1 MSKENQQLDKKSL
14 KLVTKQN
21 PDWNELAKDCVC
33 FANSLGGKILIGIE
47 KDDDLPPDGQKIPD
61 ELVAHIIK
69 QIQCRII
76 NVGLVPQVKTS
87 LNGAEY
93 IELLVQ
99 PCCSSIASTTRGRY
113 YIRVTDDCKP
123 VLPDELGRLMVDR
136 NAFVWETQ
144 VTMKINRNDY
154 DLPKL
159 EQFISDIG
167 NSERISRLV
176 KEKNPDELMDYY
188 LFASGD
194 YLTNLGILWI
204 GKREHRASLMFAPII
219 QFIKYDETDNKVN
232 KIVWDDF
239 TLNPK
244 EMIEAVWENI
254 PDWKEGVDFPDGIF
268 RQRISNYDEVVVREL
283 LSNALVHRPYSMRGD
298 IFIKLY
304 PDKLEVHNP
313 GLLPLGVTPG
323 NILHQS
329 VKRNIHLAKV
339 FYDLKLMEA
348 EGSGYDRMYEVLLS
362 SGKQIPIPKEE
373 DDRVVV
379 TVSKRIINRE
389 VVRLMDLVNQKFQ
402 LKTREL
408 ISLGLIAQ
416 HNSLTVIEFS
426 NILGLKGQDSV
437 VAWLGRLADLGLVQ
451 SKGRTKG
458 KAYFIKPEILQQAD
472 FKGITN
478 LKKIEPLRLK
488 ELITEVLKTY
498 GESSISNINERIGS
512 EIPGHQIRSQLKLL
526 LAEGRIQNKGE
537 KRWRRYFI

>member
-1 MSKENQQLDKKSL
+1 MLENQQFDKKSL
-14 KLVTKQN
+14 LLVTRPS

-33 FANSLGGKILIGIE
+33 FANSFGGTILIGIE

-61 ELVAHIIK
+61 ELVARIIK
-69 QIQCRII
+69 QIQCRTI
-76 NVGLVPQVKTS
+76 NIGLMPQVKTAE
-87 LNGAEY
+87 NGAEY

-99 PCCSSIASTTRGRY
+99 PSCSSIASTSRGRY
-113 YIRVTDDCKP
+113 YVRVSDDCKP

-144 VTMKINRNDY
+144 VTMKIERNDY
-154 DLPKL
+154 DRLKL
-159 EQFISDIG
+159 EQFISNIR

-176 KEKNPDELMDYY
+176 KEKNPVELMEYY
-188 LFASGD
+188 LFANGD

-244 EMIEAVWENI
+244 EIIEAVWQSI
-254 PDWKEGVDFPDGIF
+254 PDWQEGIDFPDGIF

-283 LSNALVHRPYSMRGD
+283 LANALVHRPYSIRGD

-304 PDKLEVHNP
+304 PDRLEIHNP
-313 GLLPLGVTPG
+313 GLLPLGVTPS

-362 SGKQIPIPKEE
+362 SGKQIPVPKEE
-373 DDRVVV
+373 DDRVFV

-389 VVRLMDLVNQKFQ
+389 VIRLMDLVNQKFQ

-416 HNSLTVIEFS
+416 HNSLTAIEFS
-426 NILGLKGQDSV
+426 NILGLKGQDAV
-437 VAWLGRLADLGLVQ
+437 GDWLGRLTDLGLVQ

-458 KAYFIKPEILQQAD
+458 KAYFINPEILQQAD

-478 LKKIEPLRLK
+478 LKKIEPLRLR

-498 GESSISNINERIGS
+498 GESSISDINKRIGS
-512 EIPGHQIRSQLKLL
+512 EIPEHRIRTQLKFL
-526 LAEGRIQNKGE
+526 LAEGRIHNIGE

>member
-1 MSKENQQLDKKSL
+1 MLENQQFDKKSL
-14 KLVTKQN
+14 SLVTKLN

-33 FANSLGGKILIGIE
+33 FANSFGGKILIGIE
-47 KDDDLPPDGQKIPD
+47 KYDELPPSGQKVPD
-61 ELVAHIIK
+61 ELVSHIVK
-69 QIQCRII
+69 QIQCRTI
-76 NVGLVPQVKTS
+76 NVGLVPQVKTAE
-87 LNGAEY
+87 NGAEY
-93 IELLVQ
+93 IELVIQ
-99 PCCSSIASTTRGRY
+99 PCSSSIASTSRGKY
-113 YIRVTDDCKP
+113 YVRVTDDCKP

-136 NAFVWETQ
+136 SAFVWETQ
-144 VTMKINRNDY
+144 LTMKIKRNDY
-154 DLPKL
+154 DRLKL
-159 EQFISDIG
+159 EQFISDIQ

-176 KEKNPDELMDYY
+176 KEKSPVELMDYY
-188 LFASGD
+188 LFANGD

-232 KIVWDDF
+232 KVVWDDF

-244 EMIEAVWENI
+244 EIIEAVWQSI
-254 PDWKEGVDFPDGIF
+254 PEWQEGIDFPDGIF

-283 LSNALVHRPYSMRGD
+283 LSNALVHKPYTIRGD

-304 PDKLEVHNP
+304 PDRLEVHNP
-313 GLLPLGVTPG
+313 GLLPLGVTPS

-362 SGKQIPIPKEE
+362 SGKQIPVPKEE

-389 VVRLMDLVNQKFQ
+389 GIRLMDLVNQKFQ
-402 LKTREL
+402 LKSREL

-416 HNSLTVIEFS
+416 HNLLTAIEFS
-426 NILGLKGQDSV
+426 NILGLKEQNAVRD
-437 VAWLGRLADLGLVQ
+437 WLGRLTDLGLVQ

-458 KAYFIKPEILQQAD
+458 KAYFISPEVLQQAD

-478 LKKIEPLRLK
+478 LKKIEPLRLR
-488 ELITEVLKTY
+488 ELITEVMRTY
-498 GESSISNINERIGS
+498 GECSISAINKRIGV
-512 EIPGHQIRSQLKLL
+512 EIPEHQIRTQLRILL
-526 LAEGRIQNKGE
+526 TEGKISSKGE
-537 KRWRRYFI
+537 RRGRKYFI